1 MALPLHSDHSTCS
14 IGVPPLVLALQ
25 IIQTTYMEL
34 WTEYKAQVSHIVP
47 PLCHA
52 PLPTLISP
60 YISLQALYTCLPHHI
75 LHLYL
80 LYGRSCTP
88 GMNSPFRLY
97 TCPPLPLLRFF
108 FSFRVT
114 WKGIH
119 SLMHVLPCIYHHI
132 MP

>member
-14 IGVPPLVLALQ
+14 IGVPLLVLAFP

-47 PLCHA
+47 PL

-60 YISLQALYTCLPHHI
+60 YISLQALSICLPHHI
-75 LHLYL
+75 LHPYL
-80 LYGRSCTP
+80 
-88 GMNSPFRLY
+88 NSPFRLY

-108 FSFRVT
+108 LSFRVT

-119 SLMHVLPCIYHHI
+119 SLMHVLPCIYHQLFDPFFMEEHCI
-132 MP
+132 LL